1 LELEKAPD
9 FAEAGAN
16 AARTQ
21 PRVVLYHPTAGLRDQ
36 SRNLFP
42 IASPAHGY
50 THKRSAFGEH
60 AAEREGKHF
69 PLPWE

>member
-36 SRNLFP
+36 SGNLFP
-42 IASPAHGY
+42 IASPGTRLHSQTFSFRWA
-50 THKRSAFGEH
+50 RSGTGGE
-60 AAEREGKHF
+60 ALR
-69 PLPWE
+69 